1 MHSRTHPAEWLQLA
15 LALLIGLAGVGALQ
29 ASGTGDLALAA
40 VMGRRPR
47 RRRDTAALGDL
58 ASPLECLAPQVAQGS
73 R

>member
-1 MHSRTHPAEWLQLA
+1 MHSRTHPAEWLQLT

-47 RRRDTAALGDL
+47 RRRDTAAQ
-58 ASPLECLAPQVAQGS
+58 LECLAPQVAQGS